1 MSFLYPSLLWALFLI
16 AIPIIIH
23 LFNFKVHKVVYFSN
37 IRFLE
42 NIKDVSESKSKIKN
56 LIILLCRI
64 LAILS
69 LVIAFSG
76 PFKPLSKNQLQS
88 KKNIVCVYL
97 DNSFSMNAGSIYGNL
112 FDAAKERIR
121 RIVNSYDPS
130 QKFIFITNDFE
141 PKHRIIT
148 SKEQVILFLNQC
160 QISPSFRT
168 ISEVISFIKN
178 FLKSETGLTDYRVS
192 FYLVSDFQKIV
203 SDFEKFEK
211 DSAFIYHLLPIASN
225 KVNNLYIDSCWF
237 NTFGRNIN
245 KQEELIARITN
256 KGEESYSDIPLRLSI
271 NGKQKAVNSF
281 SIEAN
286 QTTDVPIH
294 YTNTETGILSCFLE
308 ISDYPITFDNKLFFN
323 YQIIKRN
330 SILVINNTSENKYIQ
345 ALFKNDSSFNIE
357 QIFYGNIKAS
367 ELLNYQV
374 IIMDE
379 PENISTGLL
388 EELKKFVAKGGV
400 LVLMPAS
407 NTQIESFNKLMLAL
421 KGPLISTFETQEID
435 VGKINFQHFLY
446 RDVFTKT
453 DNKLNLPHI
462 KSYFNIKPNTSYP
475 FSEVIGSSSGKP
487 LLIQHDFEKGKVYIF
502 CFPLSVSNSD
512 FVVHQLFVPTFYNIA
527 AYSQGNENLYYI
539 AGQDNI
545 LDVNLKQTGD
555 DKTIHV
561 VNTAADVDFIPYLS
575 GTGEMGLRLDLKNN
589 IRWADNYFLKDG
601 DTILKCISFNFNR
614 KESDTEFYTNAE
626 IQAIINKNQLYGFN
640 TISANINNL
649 ELEMAE
655 MHKERKDFWKLFIL
669 IAVLSIVGE
678 ILVIRLWNDKIK
690 TITRKTDAEK

>member
-76 PFKPLSKNQLQS
+76 PYKPLSKNQLQS

-130 QKFIFITNDFE
+130 QKFIFVTNDFE

-168 ISEVISFIKN
+168 SSEVTSFIKN
-178 FLKSETGLTDYRVS
+178 FLKSEPGLTNYRVS

-203 SDFEKFEK
+203 TDFEKFEK
-211 DSAFIYHLLPIASN
+211 DSTFIYHLLPIASN

-237 NTFGRNIN
+237 NTFGRNLN

-256 KGEESYSDIPLRLSI
+256 KGEESYSDIPLRLFI

-286 QTTDVPIH
+286 QNADVPIH

-330 SILVINNTSENKYIQ
+330 SIQVINNTSENKYIQ

-367 ELLNYQV
+367 ELFNYQV
-374 IIMDE
+374 IILDE
-379 PENISTGLL
+379 PENISTGLQ
-388 EELKKFVAKGGV
+388 EELKRFVAKGGV

-462 KSYFNIKPNTSYP
+462 KSYFNIKPNTSNP

-487 LLIQHDFEKGKVYIF
+487 LLIQHDFEKGKVYTF

-545 LDVNLKQTGD
+545 LDINLKQTGD

-589 IRWADNYFLKDG
+589 IKWADNYFLKNG
-601 DTILKCISFNFNR
+601 DTILECISFNFNR
-614 KESDTEFYTNAE
+614 KESDTEFYTNSE

-655 MHKERKDFWKLFIL
+655 LHKERKDFWKLFIL
-669 IAVLSIVGE
+669 IAVLAIVGE

-690 TITRKTDAEK
+690 TITRKTD